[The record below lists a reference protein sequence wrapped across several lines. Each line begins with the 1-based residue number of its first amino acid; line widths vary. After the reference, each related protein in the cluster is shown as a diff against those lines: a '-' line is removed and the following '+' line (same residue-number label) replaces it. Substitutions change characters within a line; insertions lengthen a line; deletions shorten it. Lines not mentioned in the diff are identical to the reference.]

1 MSKEITSFF
10 KEAPYLKFT
19 MPIPKSDKFVM
30 GLPQSLVMYINSQT
44 KKCAAQ
50 RSVMFVLLTTMDYDK
65 AKAMGKIPFKV
76 SETWIC
82 DLVQQEKRNYRETR
96 EQLIRRGWLTLKKTR
111 SNGSNVLVVEV
122 KKIWQEM
129 LDWMAQEGYED
140 TFSYEEDFDDSD
152 LIDVDFADEKQ
163 NLADEKKKITDEKQ
177 NLLLSSK
184 SVLSE
189 AKFADEKLIFT
200 DENPYNNKNKIIEN
214 KKEEKIDK
222 EEIEKIKKS
231 AARPEFRYDLSTYD
245 INELCYYKD
254 HIDQLKPEKPI
265 APISYKQA
273 LYEKEVH
280 DIVFISDTIIGIET
294 KLGEYRLYKLEK

>member
-1 MSKEITSFF
+1 
-10 KEAPYLKFT
+10 
-19 MPIPKSDKFVM
+19 
-30 GLPQSLVMYINSQT
+30 
-44 KKCAAQ
+44 
-50 RSVMFVLLTTMDYDK
+50 
-65 AKAMGKIPFKV
+65 
-76 SETWIC
+76 
-82 DLVQQEKRNYRETR
+82 
-96 EQLIRRGWLTLKKTR
+96 
-111 SNGSNVLVVEV
+111 
-122 KKIWQEM
+122 M

-163 NLADEKKKITDEKQ
+163 NLADEKRKITDEKQ

-231 AARPEFRYDLSTYD
+231 AARSEFRYDLSTYD

-254 HIDQLKPEKPI
+254 HID
-265 APISYKQA
+265 
-273 LYEKEVH
+273 
-280 DIVFISDTIIGIET
+280 
-294 KLGEYRLYKLEK
+294 